1 MIRYNLYGGSMKL
14 DHQRFCALFVFFI
27 CTMLSVDNS
36 SAQQMMPQQELVQV
50 VPSGVKGSPT
60 DVLAELADIKIT
72 REMYDKEVNAFKQIA
87 QPQAAAQ
94 LATPEGRQDFL
105 RQLVEVTMFQ
115 KKAQLENLD
124 KADTFKT
131 EVHNGVV
138 VVLSMEHMRKIL
150 DQITVDEES
159 AKKYYNEHKDFFT
172 ESDQYHLFQI
182 TTDTKEKADA
192 IVNDIN
198 GGKSFIEIAKAS
210 SIDESKT
217 NGGDKGFVNV
227 DEVAPEI
234 KAAVAS
240 LEKDKISAPI
250 KIDEDLF
257 IIVKYTEKKTGV
269 VKPFETVSSQIRR
282 DIAGEKQVETFKAE
296 IERLK
301 KLYNFSLDKNV
312 AETIRKEKLTDAEL
326 NAVIAKYDGKEI
338 KVSEIYK
345 DLEQIPTFIR
355 PQILGGEGLND
366 FLDQHFA
373 RVLSLVD
380 AEKNFDAYAKEN
392 PGVIEDVTRRTL
404 VKSLFDKILNPI
416 TVSDAETKEFYNK
429 NLSNFVSPAQFH
441 AHHILVKEEADA
453 KALMETLTKEPT
465 KFEEVAKA
473 SSTCPS
479 GAQGGDLGN
488 FSEGQMVAEFE
499 NACKTAEI
507 GKIVGPVKT
516 QFGYHIIRVDSRTD
530 AGTMKFEEVQ
540 ENIRRQLLP
549 QKQKEAFDAYV
560 EALRKEFNVKV
571 YQDNL

>member
-1 MIRYNLYGGSMKL
+1 MKL

>member
-1 MIRYNLYGGSMKL
+1 MKL

-380 AEKNFDAYAKEN
+380 AEKNFDAYVKEN

>member
-1 MIRYNLYGGSMKL
+1 MKL
-14 DHQRFCALFVFFI
+14 DHQRFCALFVFLI
-27 CTMLSVDNS
+27 CTMLGINDGY
-36 SAQQMMPQQELVQV
+36 AQQIVPQQELVQV
-50 VPSGVKGSPT
+50 VPPGVKGSPT

-72 REMYDKEVNAFKQIA
+72 REMYDKEVNAFKQVA
-87 QPQAAAQ
+87 QPQAVAQ
-94 LATPEGRQDFL
+94 LVTPEGRRNFL
-105 RQLVEVTMFQ
+105 EQLVEVTMFQ

-124 KADTFKT
+124 KADSFKS

-172 ESDQYHLFQI
+172 EPDQYHLFQI
-182 TTDTKEKADA
+182 TTDTKDKADA
-192 IVNDIN
+192 IVKDVN
-198 GGKSFIEIAKAS
+198 GGKSFIEIARAS
-210 SIDESKT
+210 SIDESKS
-217 NGGDKGFVNV
+217 NGGDKGFVNI

-234 KAAVAS
+234 KAVVGS
-240 LEKDKISAPI
+240 LEKDKISEPI

-257 IIVKYTEKKTGV
+257 IIVKYTEKKTGA

-301 KLYNFSLDKNV
+301 KLYNFTLDKNV
-312 AETIRKEKLTDAEL
+312 AETIRKENLTEAEL

-373 RVLSLVD
+373 RVLALVD
-380 AEKNFDAYAKEN
+380 AEKNFDAYSKEN
-392 PGVIEDVTRRTL
+392 PGIIEDVTRRTL

-416 TVSDAETKEFYNK
+416 TVSDAEIKEFYNK

-453 KALMETLTKEPT
+453 KSLMEKLTKEPA
-465 KFEEVAKA
+465 KFEELAKT

-479 GAQGGDLGN
+479 GSQGGDLGD

-507 GKIVGPVKT
+507 GKITGPVKT
-516 QFGYHIIRVDSRTD
+516 QFGYHIIRVDSRTP
-530 AGTMKFEEVQ
+530 AGTMKLEEVQ

-560 EALRKEFNVKV
+560 NALRKEFNVKV

>member
-1 MIRYNLYGGSMKL
+1 MKL

-27 CTMLSVDNS
+27 CTMLGINDGY
-36 SAQQMMPQQELVQV
+36 AQQIVPQQELVQV

-72 REMYDKEVNAFKQIA
+72 REMYDKEVNAFKQVA
-87 QPQAAAQ
+87 QPQAVAQ
-94 LATPEGRQDFL
+94 LVTPEGRRDFL
-105 RQLVEVTMFQ
+105 NQLVEVTMFQ

-124 KADTFKT
+124 KADSFKS

-172 ESDQYHLFQI
+172 EPDQYHLFQI

-192 IVNDIN
+192 IVKDIN
-198 GGKSFIEIAKAS
+198 VGKSFIEIAKAS
-210 SIDESKT
+210 SIDESKA
-217 NGGDKGFVNV
+217 NGGDKGFINV

-234 KAAVAS
+234 KAVVSS
-240 LEKDKISAPI
+240 LEKDKISEPI

-257 IIVKYTEKKTGV
+257 IIVKYTEKKIGA

-312 AETIRKEKLTDAEL
+312 AETIRKENLTEAEL

-373 RVLSLVD
+373 RVLALVD
-380 AEKNFDAYAKEN
+380 AEKNFDAYAKDN
-392 PGVIEDVTRRTL
+392 PGIIEDVTRRTL

-416 TVSDAETKEFYNK
+416 TVSDAEIKEFYNK

-453 KALMETLTKEPT
+453 KALMEKLTKEPA
-465 KFEEVAKA
+465 KFEELAKT

-479 GAQGGDLGN
+479 GSQGGDLGD

-507 GKIVGPVKT
+507 GKIAGPVKT

-530 AGTMKFEEVQ
+530 AGTMKLEEVQ

-560 EALRKEFNVKV
+560 SALRKEFNVKV